1 LAKNDLSY
9 IDVAE
14 EILISS
20 SDPIDLYDLFDQV
33 VASFPKLGKDI
44 NLNDLISDF
53 YNDLTSSAKFVYLG
67 SNHWDLKRKHGV
79 ELWEK
84 DGSYY
89 NEYKEVYDEVI
100 EARLANVEAKEQ
112 QHQSMLESRRE
123 KELMIQ
129 AARESQDSPALE
141 MDENVAIPVDLAEEL
156 DDLEESLEKLYFE
169 DEVDIEEDEFY
180 RFRKTTTDEEPGE
193 FDEEEYNQI
202 MDDYE
207 DQYEDL

>member
-1 LAKNDLSY
+1 MAKNDLSY

-14 EILISS
+14 ELLAAS

-33 VASFPKLGKDI
+33 IASFPKPSKDT
-44 NLNDLISDF
+44 NLNDVISEF

-79 ELWEK
+79 EIWEK

-89 NEYKEVYDEVI
+89 SEYKEVYDEVI
-100 EARLANVEAKEQ
+100 EQRLANVEVKEQ
-112 QHQSMLESRRE
+112 QHQAMLEARRE
-123 KELMIQ
+123 KEQMIL

-141 MDENVAIPVDLAEEL
+141 MTENEVIPLDLSEEL

-169 DEVDIEEDEFY
+169 DDIDVEEDDFY
-180 RFRKTTTDEEPGE
+180 RFRKVSGDEDSTD
-193 FDEEEYNQI
+193 FDEDEYNKI

>member
-1 LAKNDLSY
+1 M
-9 IDVAE
+9 AE
-14 EILISS
+14 EILTSS

-44 NLNDLISDF
+44 SLNDLISDF

-100 EARLANVEAKEQ
+100 EARLANVEVKEQ
-112 QHQSMLESRRE
+112 QHQSMLEARRE
-123 KELMIQ
+123 KEIMIQ

-141 MDENVAIPVDLAEEL
+141 IDENVAIPVDLAEEL

-169 DEVDIEEDEFY
+169 DEIDIEEDEFY
-180 RFRKTTTDEEPGE
+180 RFRKTTTDEESGE

>member
-1 LAKNDLSY
+1 MAKNDLSY

-14 EILISS
+14 EILTSS

-44 NLNDLISDF
+44 SLNDLISDF

-100 EARLANVEAKEQ
+100 EARLANVEVKEQ
-112 QHQSMLESRRE
+112 QHQSMLEARRE
-123 KELMIQ
+123 KEIMIQ

-141 MDENVAIPVDLAEEL
+141 IVENVAIPVDLAEEL

-169 DEVDIEEDEFY
+169 DEIDIEEDEFY
-180 RFRKTTTDEEPGE
+180 RFRKTTTDEESGE

>member
-33 VASFPKLGKDI
+33 VASFPKLVKDI

>member
-1 LAKNDLSY
+1 M
-9 IDVAE
+9 AE

-20 SDPIDLYDLFDQV
+20 NDPIDLYDLFDQV

-44 NLNDLISDF
+44 SLNDLISDF

-100 EARLANVEAKEQ
+100 EARLANVEVKEQ
-112 QHQSMLESRRE
+112 QHQSMLEARRE
-123 KELMIQ
+123 KEIMIQ

-141 MDENVAIPVDLAEEL
+141 IVENVAIPVDLAEEL

-169 DEVDIEEDEFY
+169 DEIDIEEDEFY
-180 RFRKTTTDEEPGE
+180 RFRKTTTDEESGE

>member
-1 LAKNDLSY
+1 MAKNDLSY

-14 EILISS
+14 EILASS

-89 NEYKEVYDEVI
+89 NEYKEVYDEAI
-100 EARLANVEAKEQ
+100 ETRLANVEIKEQ
-112 QHQSMLESRRE
+112 QHQSMLEARRE

-141 MDENVAIPVDLAEEL
+141 MVENVAIPIDLAEEL
-156 DDLEESLEKLYFE
+156 DDLEESLEKLYFA

-180 RFRKTTTDEEPGE
+180 RFRKTTTDEDSGE

>member
-1 LAKNDLSY
+1 M
-9 IDVAE
+9 AE

-100 EARLANVEAKEQ
+100 EARLANVEVKEQ
-112 QHQSMLESRRE
+112 QHQSMLEARRE
-123 KELMIQ
+123 KEIMIQ

-141 MDENVAIPVDLAEEL
+141 IVENVAIPVDLAEEL

-180 RFRKTTTDEEPGE
+180 RFRKTTTDESGE
-193 FDEEEYNQI
+193 FDEEEYNKI

>member
-1 LAKNDLSY
+1 MAKNDLSY

>member
-1 LAKNDLSY
+1 M
-9 IDVAE
+9 AE

-100 EARLANVEAKEQ
+100 EARLANVEVKEQ

-123 KELMIQ
+123 KEIMIQ

-141 MDENVAIPVDLAEEL
+141 IVENVAIPVDLAEEL

-180 RFRKTTTDEEPGE
+180 RFRKTTTDESGE
-193 FDEEEYNQI
+193 FDEEEYNKI

>member
-1 LAKNDLSY
+1 M
-9 IDVAE
+9 AE

-20 SDPIDLYDLFDQV
+20 NDPIDLYDLFDQV

-44 NLNDLISDF
+44 SLNDLISDF

-100 EARLANVEAKEQ
+100 EARLANVEVKEQ
-112 QHQSMLESRRE
+112 QHQSMLEARRE
-123 KELMIQ
+123 KEIMIQ

-141 MDENVAIPVDLAEEL
+141 IDENVAIPVDLAEEL

-169 DEVDIEEDEFY
+169 DEIDIEEDEFY
-180 RFRKTTTDEEPGE
+180 RFRKTTTDEESGE

>member
-1 LAKNDLSY
+1 M
-9 IDVAE
+9 AE

-33 VASFPKLGKDI
+33 VASFPKLVKDI

>member
-1 LAKNDLSY
+1 MAKNDLSY

-100 EARLANVEAKEQ
+100 EARLANVEVKEQ
-112 QHQSMLESRRE
+112 QHQSMLEARRE
-123 KELMIQ
+123 KEIMIQ

-141 MDENVAIPVDLAEEL
+141 IVENVAIPVDLAEEL

-180 RFRKTTTDEEPGE
+180 RFRKTTTDESGE
-193 FDEEEYNQI
+193 FDEEEYNKI

>member
-1 LAKNDLSY
+1 MAKNDLSY

-14 EILISS
+14 ELLAAS

-33 VASFPKLGKDI
+33 IAAFPKLSKDT
-44 NLNDLISDF
+44 NLDDLMSAF

-79 ELWEK
+79 EIWEK

-112 QHQSMLESRRE
+112 QHQAMLEARRE
-123 KELMIQ
+123 KEQMIQ

-141 MDENVAIPVDLAEEL
+141 MSENEAIPLDLSDDL
-156 DDLEESLEKLYFE
+156 DDLEDTLEELYF
-169 DEVDIEEDEFY
+169 DDDVDTEEDEFY
-180 RFRKTTTDEEPGE
+180 RFRKSSTDEDSAD
-193 FDEEEYNQI
+193 FDEDEYNKI

>member
-14 EILISS
+14 EILASS

-89 NEYKEVYDEVI
+89 NEYKEVYDEAI
-100 EARLANVEAKEQ
+100 ETRLANVEIKEQ
-112 QHQSMLESRRE
+112 QHQSMLEARRE

-141 MDENVAIPVDLAEEL
+141 MVENVAIPVDLAEEL

-180 RFRKTTTDEEPGE
+180 RFRKTTTDEDSSE

>member
-1 LAKNDLSY
+1 MNKDLSY

-14 EILISS
+14 EILSAAT
-20 SDPIDLYDLFDQV
+20 DPIDLYDLFDQV
-33 VASFPKLGKDI
+33 KAAFPTVSQDDDVNAL
-44 NLNDLISDF
+44 LSSF

-79 ELWEK
+79 EIWEK

-89 NEYKEVYDEVI
+89 HEYKEVYDDVI
-100 EARLANVEAKEQ
+100 EERLANVEAKEQ
-112 QHQSMLESRRE
+112 KHQAMLEARRE
-123 KELMIQ
+123 KEEMII

-141 MDENVAIPVDLAEEL
+141 MNEKEVIPLDISEEL
-156 DDLEESLEKLYFE
+156 DDLEGTLDELHFDE
-169 DEVDIEEDEFY
+169 DEGTQTDDFY
-180 RFRKTTTDEEPGE
+180 RFRKSTAEESDD
-193 FDEEEYNQI
+193 FDEDEYNKI